1 MGTSN
6 ISGASDGTFY
16 NEGTVLNLS
25 AASPIP
31 FNSANSRYLFSSWSG
46 GATGS
51 ANPVSVTMSAPKSV
65 TANYDTQHKLTL
77 ATNPAAVG
85 TSNISGASDGTFYN
99 EGTVLNLS
107 AASPIPFN
115 SANSRYLFSSWS
127 GGATGSANPSSG
139 DDERPQVGHGQLRH
153 ATQAHSGDQPG
164 SRGHEQ
170 HLGRQRRHLLQR
182 GHRAQ
187 PERSLADPVQL
198 R

>member
-1 MGTSN
+1 MSAPSLVNTANYDTQHKLTLATNPAAVGTSN

-127 GGATGSANPSSG
+127 GAPRAAP
-139 DDERPQVGHGQLRH
+139 
-153 ATQAHSGDQPG
+153 TQ
-164 SRGHEQ
+164 SR
-170 HLGRQRRHLLQR
+170 
-182 GHRAQ
+182 
-187 PERSLADPVQL
+187 
-198 R
+198 